1 MRQGKVLK
9 LGRTRRGGIGGGGI
23 TGLLLTPFYSDLSLF
38 LYHKE
43 ERQLKP
49 YGKQFVKEKIYGL
62 LGYLA
67 ANKGGKGTTFNA

>member
-1 MRQGKVLK
+1 MIKEGEQ
-9 LGRTRRGGIGGGGI
+9 RGSIGGGGI
-23 TGLLLTPFYSDLSLF
+23 TGLFKLTPFYSDLSLF